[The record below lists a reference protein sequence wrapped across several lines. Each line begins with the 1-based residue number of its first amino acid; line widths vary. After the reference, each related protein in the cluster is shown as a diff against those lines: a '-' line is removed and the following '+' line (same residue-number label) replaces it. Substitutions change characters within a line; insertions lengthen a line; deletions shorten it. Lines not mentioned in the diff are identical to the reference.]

1 MARHKNMI
9 PRFVSFDMEELAM
22 IQSKMTA
29 GEIADFWINAVR
41 DLRSGC
47 SGNNVHPLIKRQFK
61 IAQSRMN
68 IKQESNSKYYKANA
82 KRGRKPAET
91 PAQEQPQP
99 QHTAKQAPELQ
110 LNVPAVKL
118 EKHGY
123 GPNKLVMLTEEEG
136 LNLRQLYG
144 IDLELAIEILDSYLL
159 QGSKAAKAY
168 KSHAAVLRRGNWVW
182 KKVQETKTTE
192 IRMQTAEQ
200 NQKNAQN
207 RDGRTFRERDMDA
220 RGAEARMLMELQ
232 NG

>member
-1 MARHKNMI
+1 MARPKNMI
-9 PRFVSFDMEELAM
+9 PRFVTFDMEELAM
-22 IQSKMTA
+22 IQSRMTNN
-29 GEIADFWINAVR
+29 EIADFWVNAVR
-41 DLRSGC
+41 DLRNGC
-47 SGNNVHPLIKRQFK
+47 SGENVNSFIKRQFK

-68 IKQESNSKYYKANA
+68 IKQSIDSKYYKN
-82 KRGRKPAET
+82 KRGRKPTEKT
-91 PAQEQPQP
+91 VQEQEKP
-99 QHTAKQAPELQ
+99 TEAPELK
-110 LNVPAVKL
+110 LDVAVTKP

-136 LNLRQLYG
+136 TNLRQLYG
-144 IDLELAIEILDSYLL
+144 NDLELAIEILDGYLL

-192 IRMQTAEQ
+192 IRKQTAEQ

>member
-1 MARHKNMI
+1 MARQKNMI
-9 PRFVSFDMEELAM
+9 PRFVTFDMEELAM
-22 IQSKMTA
+22 IQSRMTNN
-29 GEIADFWINAVR
+29 EIADFWVNAVR
-41 DLRSGC
+41 DLRNGC
-47 SGNNVHPLIKRQFK
+47 SGENVNSFIKRQFK

-68 IKQESNSKYYKANA
+68 IKQSIDSKYYKN
-82 KRGRKPAET
+82 KRGRKPTEK
-91 PAQEQPQP
+91 PVQEQEKP
-99 QHTAKQAPELQ
+99 TEAPELK
-110 LNVPAVKL
+110 LDVAVTKP

-136 LNLRQLYG
+136 TNLRQLYG

-192 IRMQTAEQ
+192 IRKQTAEQ

>member
-1 MARHKNMI
+1 MARPKNMI

-47 SGNNVHPLIKRQFK
+47 PGNNIHPFIKRQFK

-68 IKQESNSKYYKANA
+68 IKQELNSKYYKANA

-99 QHTAKQAPELQ
+99 QQTAEQAPELQ
-110 LNVPAVKL
+110 LNVPAVKP

-136 LNLRQLYG
+136 AKLRESYKEH
-144 IDLELAIEILDSYLL
+144 LELGLSICDGYLL
-159 QGSKAAKAY
+159 QGSKIAKSY
-168 KSHAAVLRRGNWVW
+168 KSHYAVMKKGGWVW
-182 KKVQETKTTE
+182 KETMNVIAAETRKKA
-192 IRMQTAEQ
+192 AEQ
-200 NQKNAQN
+200 NLINAQN

>member
-1 MARHKNMI
+1 MARQKNMI
-9 PRFVSFDMEELAM
+9 PRFVTFDMEELAM
-22 IQSKMTA
+22 IQSRMTHN
-29 GEIADFWINAVR
+29 EIADFWENAVR

-47 SGNNVHPLIKRQFK
+47 SGEKVNPFIKRQFK

-68 IKQESNSKYYKANA
+68 IKQSIDSKYYKN
-82 KRGRKPAET
+82 KRGRKPTEK
-91 PAQEQPQP
+91 PSQEQEKPIE
-99 QHTAKQAPELQ
+99 APELK
-110 LNVPAVKL
+110 LDVAVTKP

-136 LNLRQLYG
+136 SNLRQLYG
-144 IDLELAIEILDSYLL
+144 ADLELAIEILDGYLL

-192 IRMQTAEQ
+192 IRKQTAEQ

-207 RDGRTFRERDMDA
+207 RDGRSFRERDMDA

>member
-1 MARHKNMI
+1 MI
-9 PRFVSFDMEELAM
+9 PRFVTFDMEELAM
-22 IQSKMTA
+22 IQSRMTNN
-29 GEIADFWINAVR
+29 EIADFWVNAVR
-41 DLRSGC
+41 DLRNGC
-47 SGNNVHPLIKRQFK
+47 SGENVNSFIKRQFK

-68 IKQESNSKYYKANA
+68 IKQSIDSKYYKN
-82 KRGRKPAET
+82 KRGRKPTEK
-91 PAQEQPQP
+91 PVQEQEKP
-99 QHTAKQAPELQ
+99 TEAPELK
-110 LNVPAVKL
+110 LDVAVTKP

-136 LNLRQLYG
+136 TNLRQLYG

-192 IRMQTAEQ
+192 IRKQTAEQ

>member
-1 MARHKNMI
+1 MARPKNMI
-9 PRFVSFDMEELAM
+9 PRFVTFDMEELAM
-22 IQSKMTA
+22 IQSRMTNN
-29 GEIADFWINAVR
+29 EIADFWVNAVR
-41 DLRSGC
+41 DLRNGC
-47 SGNNVHPLIKRQFK
+47 SGENVNSFIKRQFK

-68 IKQESNSKYYKANA
+68 IKQSIDSKYYKN
-82 KRGRKPAET
+82 KRGRKPAEK
-91 PAQEQPQP
+91 PVQEQEKP
-99 QHTAKQAPELQ
+99 TEAPELK
-110 LNVPAVKL
+110 LDVAVTKP

-136 LNLRQLYG
+136 TNLRQLYG
-144 IDLELAIEILDSYLL
+144 NDLELAIEILDSYLL

-192 IRMQTAEQ
+192 IRKQTAEQ

>member
-1 MARHKNMI
+1 MQKTAMKIDGM
-9 PRFVSFDMEELAM
+9 SDEELG
-22 IQSKMTA
+22 KW
-29 GEIADFWINAVR
+29 FRKAVI
-41 DLRSGC
+41 DLLSGC
-47 SGNNVHPLIKRQFK
+47 IDPNTDNFVREQYSRSF
-61 IAQSRMN
+61 SRMVSQQ
-68 IKQESNSKYYKANA
+68 KHNA
-82 KRGRKPAET
+82 QMYQNRKKGDFNKPLNEEELEIPLDDIRT
-91 PAQEQPQP
+91 PASQP
-99 QHTAKQAPELQ
+99 
-110 LNVPAVKL
+110 

-123 GPNKLVMLTEEEG
+123 GPNHLVMLTEEEG
-136 LNLRQLYG
+136 TNLRQLYG
-144 IDLELAIEILDSYLL
+144 TDLELAIEILDSYLL

-192 IRMQTAEQ
+192 IRKQTAEQ

>member
-1 MARHKNMI
+1 MARPKNMI

-22 IQSKMTA
+22 IQSKMSA
-29 GEIADFWINAVR
+29 GEIADFWINAVS
-41 DLRSGC
+41 DLRNGC
-47 SGNNVHPLIKRQFK
+47 VRNDVNPFIKRQYK
-61 IAQSRMN
+61 IAQSRMSLRQDTN
-68 IKQESNSKYYKANA
+68 RKYYKEST
-82 KRGRKPAET
+82 KRGRKPTEK
-91 PAQEQPQP
+91 PAQEQEKP
-99 QHTAKQAPELQ
+99 TEAPELK
-110 LNVPAVKL
+110 LDVAVTKP

-136 LNLRQLYG
+136 TNLRQLYG
-144 IDLELAIEILDSYLL
+144 NDLELAIEILDSYLL

-192 IRMQTAEQ
+192 IRKQTAEQ

-220 RGAEARMLMELQ
+220 RGVEARMLMELQ